1 MTNKEIIT
9 LVRELIPYAMFLGL
23 LIIEIINAIK
33 GKQFY
38 TILLV
43 REIRKMIIDVLQ
55 EIRGKDWKAKINALA
70 CIALFAYTLVFLCL
84 IIRTIFLDH
93 TQFVIPLF
101 SLTVSGFFFYWTF
114 KASTYFLSG
123 SD

>member
-1 MTNKEIIT
+1 MTSKEIIT

-23 LIIEIINAIK
+23 LIIEIINASK

-43 REIRKMIIDVLQ
+43 REIRKMIINVLQ
-55 EIRGKDWKAKINALA
+55 EIKGKDWKAKLNGLA
-70 CIALFAYTLVFLCL
+70 CIALFAYALAFLFV
-84 IIRTIFLDH
+84 IIRTIFLDPI
-93 TQFVIPLF
+93 QFIIPLF
-101 SLTVSGFFFYWTF
+101 ALTVSGFFFYWTF
-114 KASTYFLSG
+114 KASTYFLGG